1 MLAALATYLVIGL
14 AVIIPS
20 MIMFALGYIYKI
32 REQYYRGLTFLF
44 LSLAFWVALAF
55 QNSVTE
61 KLLFLGY
68 GYPQVKAW
76 DVSLISA
83 WKGAI
88 IEATIVPGAWQPYT
102 WALTAVV
109 VLSMITGALASYL
122 ALLSI
127 GVDSK
132 KALATAIVFLVIG
145 GIALAW
151 TAQAVNLALQGNIV
165 DAYPVRDRANI
176 LKALLIILPF
186 LLMAWANVGLYRETG
201 TNAYLVHAV
210 SIVLGVLGFLVM
222 ASTWFRGWEQYVV
235 ELAKQGNLGPA
246 YARFTFAALLMIF
259 GAGGVLLGSIL
270 EATPPAEE
278 AVEEELGEIEEEA
291 VEAEE
296 AEEQAAEEEAGEEA

>member
-20 MIMFALGYIYKI
+20 MIMFALGYIYRI
-32 REQYYRGLTFLF
+32 REQYFRGLTFLF
-44 LSLAFWVALAF
+44 LSLAFWTALAF

-83 WKGAI
+83 WKGPL
-88 IEATIVPGAWQPYT
+88 IEATISAGAWQPYT
-102 WALTAVV
+102 WALTAVT
-109 VLSMITGALASYL
+109 VLATITGALAAYL
-122 ALLSI
+122 ALVAL
-127 GVDSK
+127 GFDSK
-132 KALATAIVFLVIG
+132 KAAAAAVAFLVIG

-151 TAQAVNLALQGNIV
+151 TSQAVSLTLQGNV
-165 DAYPVRDRANI
+165 TEAYSVRDRANA
-176 LKALLIILPF
+176 LKAILIIIPF
-186 LLMAWANVGLYRETG
+186 LIMAWANVGLYRETG

-222 ASTWFRGWEQYVV
+222 ASTWFRGWENYVL

-278 AVEEELGEIEEEA
+278 AVEEFEEELEEEA
-291 VEAEE
+291 AEAV
-296 AEEQAAEEEAGEEA
+296 EEAGEA